1 MGLAT
6 LQPIV
11 SAVSSRKAAVLVGI
25 VIIFLVIIDLLL
37 TRQVLPSY
45 RNLEIVIFILT
56 VTIGYGIGSWILLGY
71 IGRVSKEIRAK
82 SRFVNLMHWTVMVV
96 QFSLFGILLFVLFS
110 NSPTNTRF
118 LSNTVF
124 AVSSALATLAM
135 GGISFKFFSWY
146 KLGEHKSFAI
156 LFYGIAALTLG
167 MSIAEDVGTKLLMV
181 QQVEEKTPPAVIIQ
195 SSFQYKASD
204 KYDAEVIRREV
215 NPDTTALLILPNSNL
230 EYYNLLNSTVLPVA
244 FILRWIASTTL
255 LRDVYQRIGKLPLS
269 FWIILSLPLILYLV
283 GKMPGFFAGESLAG
297 VDEAYRYYFRI
308 LFRAGTIGG
317 NIVFGLAFFV
327 IARRLASM
335 KIKDYLIITAI
346 GDTIVGIAL
355 STSALEPTY
364 GAAAH
369 SLVMLS
375 SYMFS
380 IGLYICAISLSQDS
394 SLRKSIRRSNIGL
407 IDNIGTAQMEQ
418 ELREKILK
426 IVEDAKDKMEEQ
438 TGGISYSLTE
448 KDVSDY
454 MELVIDERRHST
466 ILNKEQESKRKD
478 KEENIGS
485 NPHH

>member
-1 MGLAT
+1 LAK
-6 LQPIV
+6 LEPIV

-25 VIIFLVIIDLLL
+25 VIIFLVIIDLLV

-45 RNLEIVIFILT
+45 KEIEITIFVLT

-82 SRFVNLMHWTVMVV
+82 SRFINVMHWTVNVV
-96 QFSLFGILLFVLFS
+96 QFSLLGILLFVLFS

-118 LSNTVF
+118 LSHTVF
-124 AVSSALATLAM
+124 AVSSILATVTM
-135 GGISFKFFSWY
+135 GVISFKFFSWY
-146 KLGEHKSFAI
+146 KLSEYKNFTV

-167 MSIAEDVGTKLLMV
+167 MSITEDVGTKLLMV
-181 QQVEEKTPPAVIIQ
+181 QEVEEKTPPGAISQ

-204 KYDAEVIRREV
+204 KYDAEVIRKEV

-230 EYYNLLNSTVLPVA
+230 EYYNLLNSTVLPIA
-244 FILRWIASTTL
+244 FVFRWIASTTL
-255 LRDVYQRIGKLPLS
+255 LRGVYQRIGKLPLS

-327 IARRLASM
+327 IARRLASS

-364 GAAAH
+364 GVAAH

-375 SYMFS
+375 SYLFS
-380 IGLYICAISLSQDS
+380 VGLYICAISLSQDS

-407 IDNIGTAQMEQ
+407 VDNIVTAQMEH
-418 ELREKILK
+418 ELRKKILK
-426 IVEDAKDKMEEQ
+426 IVEDGKDKIEEQ
-438 TGGISYSLTE
+438 TGGLSYSVTE
-448 KDVSDY
+448 KDVRDY
-454 MELVIDERRHST
+454 MELVIDERKHST
-466 ILNKEQESKRKD
+466 ILNKEQESKKEGN
-478 KEENIGS
+478 EENIGN
-485 NPHH
+485 NPNP

>member
-1 MGLAT
+1 LTT
-6 LQPIV
+6 LEPIV
-11 SAVSSRKAAVLVGI
+11 SAVNSRKAAVLVGI
-25 VIIFLVIIDLLL
+25 VIIFLVIIDLLV

-45 RNLEIVIFILT
+45 RNIEIAIFIFT
-56 VTIGYGIGSWILLGY
+56 IIIGYGIGSWILLGY
-71 IGRVSKEIRAK
+71 IGRVSKEIRSR
-82 SRFVNLMHWTVMVV
+82 SRFINLMHWTVMVV

-118 LSNTVF
+118 LSHTVF
-124 AVSSALATLAM
+124 AVSSAIATVTM
-135 GGISFKFFSWY
+135 GVISFKFFSWY
-146 KLGEHKSFAI
+146 KLGEYKNFAI

-181 QQVEEKTPPAVIIQ
+181 QQVEEKTPPAAIIQ

-204 KYDAEVIRREV
+204 KYDAEVIRKEV

-230 EYYNLLNSTVLPVA
+230 EYYNLLNSIVLPIA
-244 FILRWIASTTL
+244 FIFRWIASTTL

-317 NIVFGLAFFV
+317 NIVFGFAFFV
-327 IARRLASM
+327 IARRLAST

-364 GAAAH
+364 GVAAH

-448 KDVSDY
+448 KDVSAY

-466 ILNKEQESKRKD
+466 ILNKEQESKKKGKD
-478 KEENIGS
+478 DSESQSPGLM
-485 NPHH
+485 